1 MNPNDVAKMKCVIVL
16 RCFAKAAPKVIQSE
30 LESRADDL
38 RVDVFVCQVLT
49 MLLELVGVSVPS
61 SWKSKAFNDQDI
73 VYASAGESL
82 TAADDNILGWVCRR
96 RAHGALLAQNDIN
109 NNLGRTEELAPQ
121 RAAIDAERRVK
132 ISRAGGPHAKRRD
145 RACPGR
151 IAT

>member
-1 MNPNDVAKMKCVIVL
+1 MRVRRHVGGRGPSLSTSAGELASLAWRPGRKEGRSGWSRYPSESTKAVNPNDVAKMKCVIVL

-82 TAADDNILGWVCRR
+82 TAAP
-96 RAHGALLAQNDIN
+96 NDI
-109 NNLGRTEELAPQ
+109 T
-121 RAAIDAERRVK
+121 
-132 ISRAGGPHAKRRD
+132 
-145 RACPGR
+145 
-151 IAT
+151 